1 VTRHNL
7 IASVV
12 GLPSVLLDGANWH
25 LYRSGGG
32 LLEVKTTGESD
43 SALRNRSPPGKDGRA
58 LRFFLMAAEH
68 FARFRDAVSNN
79 SSVRQFLGHQLINS
93 MEGQVKN
100 VLPSTGADT
109 ATAKEEEPK

>member
-1 VTRHNL
+1 
-7 IASVV
+7 
-12 GLPSVLLDGANWH
+12 
-25 LYRSGGG
+25 
-32 LLEVKTTGESD
+32 
-43 SALRNRSPPGKDGRA
+43 
-58 LRFFLMAAEH
+58 MAAEH